1 MLKHRLEI
9 DYQLNDIDAVSP
21 CTNLMLCNQKLT
33 TLQFNVQFNAA
44 SNIVTN
50 VNQSSIFLCH
60 KKQ

>member
-33 TLQFNVQFNAA
+33 TLSLMYRSMQRL
-44 SNIVTN
+44 I
-50 VNQSSIFLCH
+50 L
-60 KKQ
+60 